1 MWACYLGT
9 ISDSYREN
17 WSPHP
22 VSCDHPDVFD
32 VLDTRREIL
41 YRLDGAAAGRHFTD
55 MIKVDWG
62 GWAYKCTKEQLKAYS
77 REAGMM
83 RAVDQSIIDGLED
96 GVTYGIIDVEL
107 Y

>member
-1 MWACYLGT
+1 
-9 ISDSYREN
+9 
-17 WSPHP
+17 
-22 VSCDHPDVFD
+22 
-32 VLDTRREIL
+32 
-41 YRLDGAAAGRHFTD
+41 